1 MLWKYSTSCS
11 HIWRAPFLQDRTN
24 AGGRGCIREEEPEL
38 CEYPFRTARQSC
50 PCGLACVMG
59 LGIQPDHLLLSS
71 HAGAGDEAYRS
82 GPDAYSVVQK
92 VRSIT
97 SISCQCVLFQNNL
110 FCEKLKQMHR
120 LNDDHSQLTTAKD
133 EKTNDREIRKTE

>member
-1 MLWKYSTSCS
+1 MTIYALQHTLWKYSTSCS

-59 LGIQPDHLLLSS
+59 LGIQPG
-71 HAGAGDEAYRS
+71 GARRGANQGS
-82 GPDAYSVVQK
+82 CWC
-92 VRSIT
+92 VRLDNPKGMKSL
-97 SISCQCVLFQNNL
+97 CHC
-110 FCEKLKQMHR
+110 KQV
-120 LNDDHSQLTTAKD
+120 
-133 EKTNDREIRKTE
+133 